1 MRDMQVTLKMSGL
14 IARLVP
20 GSAEGT
26 AMTLPDGATLSG
38 LMARIGLPGD
48 ETYLIIVNDSTVT
61 RDRYGTFLLS
71 DGDSIS
77 IVPPL
82 RGG

>member
-1 MRDMQVTLKMSGL
+1 MPKMQVTLKMSGL
-14 IARLVP
+14 IARHVP

-26 AMTLPDGATLSG
+26 SVPLPDGATLSG

-48 ETYLIIVNDSTVT
+48 ETYLVIVNESTVA
-61 RDRYGTFLLS
+61 RDRYGTFVLS
-71 DGDSIS
+71 DGDRVS